1 LLAAHAYERSE
12 RAGAEKKTSRELERA
27 HRPHS
32 GVVVVVGGGGGGTTE
47 ESPREK
53 ELSFHQKRER
63 ASS

>member
-32 GVVVVVGGGGGGTTE
+32 GVVVVVGGGGGTE